1 MLLMSRVLAKDLVT
15 LGWRLECGLVVVV
28 GMEMDRRVLFCRV
41 YRCDRGSHS
50 DSRTVVVV
58 GCSEVGVEGLVG
70 FPDVEPSLDVGS

>member
-1 MLLMSRVLAKDLVT
+1 MIED
-15 LGWRLECGLVVVV
+15 
-28 GMEMDRRVLFCRV
+28 
-41 YRCDRGSHS
+41 HS